1 MHKSHRQM
9 INYHT
14 PTKSQESIYH
24 SISHALNISP
34 QRIYPG
40 THLRDNLNLDAVDT
54 TLLIAT
60 LESRFD
66 TYLSPEQV
74 ATIETVDDIARCFGR

>member
-1 MHKSHRQM
+1 MA
-9 INYHT
+9 NYHT
-14 PTKSQESIYH
+14 PTKNQENIFH
-24 SISHALNISP
+24 TISHALKIAP
-34 QRIYPG
+34 QRLYPG
-40 THLRDNLNLDAVDT
+40 THLRDNLHLDSVDT

-66 TYLSPEQV
+66 VYLSPEQV